1 MPYQSAEIVLETEFP
16 LSVICICLVSDEL
29 CFIYLLLLVP
39 HIETK
44 CSNKI
49 VPYIW
54 SLRILRNV
62 MSMPCF
68 IISLPTCFLD
78 SSQSMF
84 FVFSLSFVNYI
95 LELILDFINYMEV
108 CDMAT
113 FCQL

>member
-1 MPYQSAEIVLETEFP
+1 
-16 LSVICICLVSDEL
+16 
-29 CFIYLLLLVP
+29 
-39 HIETK
+39 
-44 CSNKI
+44 
-49 VPYIW
+49 
-54 SLRILRNV
+54 

-108 CDMAT
+108 CDMST